1 MDSQNHRSS
10 LCLFQLRMNT
20 NQLAQLVI
28 RIGLG
33 INMLMHGLV
42 RIPKLSAF
50 VSKTSAGF
58 AHTILPEILTRTFL
72 YSLPFVELTSG
83 LLILLGGQ
91 FSKWGYFLGGLI
103 VGVLLFGTTL
113 KEDWSGAGN
122 QLIYVIA
129 FYLALRG
136 LDTSARNRYR

>member
-1 MDSQNHRSS
+1 MTN
-10 LCLFQLRMNT
+10 

-50 VSKTSAGF
+50 VAKTEAGF
-58 AHTILPEILTRTFL
+58 ASTVLPAIVTKAFL
-72 YSLPFVELTSG
+72 FTLPFVELAVG
-83 LLILLGGQ
+83 IMILLGGQ
-91 FSKWGYFLGGLI
+91 FTKWGYFAGGLTI
-103 VGVLLFGTTL
+103 GALLFGTTL
-113 KEDWSGAGN
+113 KEDWSGAGS
-122 QLIYVIA
+122 QIIYVIA

-136 LDTSARNRYR
+136 LDSSGRGRSR

>member
-1 MDSQNHRSS
+1 
-10 LCLFQLRMNT
+10 MNT

-28 RIGLG
+28 RLGLG

-50 VSKTSAGF
+50 ASKMSAGF
-58 AHTILPEILTRTFL
+58 AQTILPEILTKAFL
-72 YSLPFVELTSG
+72 YTLPFAELTTG
-83 LLILLGGQ
+83 VLILLGGQ

-103 VGVLLFGTTL
+103 ISALLFGTTL
-113 KEDWSGAGN
+113 KEDWTGAGN

-129 FYLALRG
+129 FYMALRG
-136 LDTSARNRYR
+136 LDTAGRNQYR

>member
-1 MDSQNHRSS
+1 MT
-10 LCLFQLRMNT
+10 T

-28 RIGLG
+28 RLGLG

-50 VSKTSAGF
+50 VSKMSTGF
-58 AHTILPEILTRTFL
+58 SQTILPEILTRAFL
-72 YSLPFVELTSG
+72 YTLPFAELTSG
-83 LLILLGGQ
+83 VLILLGGQ

-103 VGVLLFGTTL
+103 ISALLFGTTL
-113 KEDWSGAGN
+113 KEDWSGAAN

-136 LDTSARNRYR
+136 LGTSEQSHYR

>member
-1 MDSQNHRSS
+1 MS
-10 LCLFQLRMNT
+10 T

-50 VSKTSAGF
+50 VAKTGAGF
-58 AHTILPEILTRTFL
+58 ANTVLPDVLTRAFL
-72 YSLPFVELTSG
+72 YTLPFVELTSG
-83 LLILLGGQ
+83 VLILLGGQ
-91 FSKWGYFLGGLI
+91 FSKWGYTLGGLI
-103 VGVLLFGTTL
+103 IGALLFGTTL
-113 KEDWSGAGN
+113 KEDWAGAGN

-136 LDTSARNRYR
+136 LDESRRGSFR

>member
-1 MDSQNHRSS
+1 MT
-10 LCLFQLRMNT
+10 T
-20 NQLAQLVI
+20 NQLAQWVL

-42 RIPKLSAF
+42 RLPKLNAF
-50 VSKTSAGF
+50 VAKTGAEF
-58 AHTILPEILTRTFL
+58 TNTILPEILTNAFL
-72 YSLPFVELTSG
+72 YSLPFVELAVG
-83 LLILLGGQ
+83 LLILIGGPLG
-91 FSKWGYFLGGLI
+91 KWGYFLGGL
-103 VGVLLFGTTL
+103 VMGALLFGTTL

-136 LDTSARNRYR
+136 LDAPGRGWYK

>member
-1 MDSQNHRSS
+1 MTN
-10 LCLFQLRMNT
+10 

-33 INMLMHGLV
+33 ITMLMHGLV
-42 RIPKLSAF
+42 RIPKLNTF
-50 VSKTSAGF
+50 VAKTGATF
-58 AHTILPEILTRTFL
+58 ANTLLPPILTKAFL
-72 YSLPFVELTSG
+72 FTLPFIELVIG
-83 LLILLGGQ
+83 LLILVGGQ
-91 FSKWGYFLGGLI
+91 FGKWGYLMGGILM
-103 VGVLLFGTTL
+103 GALLFGTTL

-136 LDTSARNRYR
+136 LDSPGRSRFR